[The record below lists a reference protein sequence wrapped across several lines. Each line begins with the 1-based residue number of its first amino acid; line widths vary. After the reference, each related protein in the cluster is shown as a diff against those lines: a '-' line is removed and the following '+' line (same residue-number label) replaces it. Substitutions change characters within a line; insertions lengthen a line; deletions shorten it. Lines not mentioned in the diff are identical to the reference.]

1 MSEVHRTVFVVGG
14 RGGASGVQSKGVCA
28 GRRGW
33 RDREDGKAKEG
44 ALAGRRVAWEALT
57 TPGRTDDLSGLLL
70 ALEQIAHGL
79 LHRAGAKRDAQQEN
93 SADSRKLLIN

>member
-1 MSEVHRTVFVVGG
+1 MERM
-14 RGGASGVQSKGVCA
+14 
-28 GRRGW
+28 

-79 LHRAGAKRDAQQEN
+79 LHRAGTKRDAQQAKQRSIAET
-93 SADSRKLLIN
+93 ARKMVS

>member
-1 MSEVHRTVFVVGG
+1 ML
-14 RGGASGVQSKGVCA
+14 RGFSRKECA
-28 GRRGW
+28 QDGEE

-44 ALAGRRVAWEALT
+44 AQAGRRVAWEALT

-79 LHRAGAKRDAQQEN
+79 LHRAGTKKRALSQQTASIRGN
-93 SADSRKLLIN
+93 C